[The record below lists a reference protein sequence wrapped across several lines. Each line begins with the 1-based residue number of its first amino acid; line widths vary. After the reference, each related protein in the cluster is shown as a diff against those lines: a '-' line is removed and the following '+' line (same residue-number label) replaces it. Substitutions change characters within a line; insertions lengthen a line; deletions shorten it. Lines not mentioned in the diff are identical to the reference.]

1 MSLFT
6 IICLLVLFACLILSI
21 HNYRK
26 ALRLIEEHGVS
37 QISTENLKAQKFNLL
52 FQCVIFFGILFLN
65 LFF

>member
-6 IICLLVLFACLILSI
+6 IICLLVLLVCLIVSI

-26 ALRLIEEHGVS
+26 ALRLIEEYGAS
-37 QISTENLKAQKFNLL
+37 QISTENLKVQKFNLL
-52 FQCVIFFGILFLN
+52 LQFVLFFGILFLN